1 MNTKECSDTIVE
13 FQYVHLFI
21 TLDVH
26 PDLQTSFF
34 SRYTKDI
41 ASFANRYTGGKIVS
55 VLEGG
60 YSDRALTSAAM
71 GHAIGMMGESG
82 KVDWWSEPE
91 LINVRSPFTTMT
103 DPHEADERSKN
114 QSRGNGMAA

>member
-1 MNTKECSDTIVE
+1 MVSAGFDACEHEHQGMQRHDRRVPVC
-13 FQYVHLFI
+13 LF
-21 TLDVH
+21 DQFNRVH

-82 KVDWWSEPE
+82 KGDWWSEPE
-91 LINVRSPFTTMT
+91 LINVSP
-103 DPHEADERSKN
+103 PS
-114 QSRGNGMAA
+114 Q